1 MSVVSKYTQDSL
13 SRNVRNGLPAIL
25 VYIFADRM
33 VGTKNVYGVY
43 SLNIHVTTPEIVV
56 VVIRW
61 F

>member
-1 MSVVSKYTQDSL
+1 MRRIRSAC
-13 SRNVRNGLPAIL
+13 RNVRNGLPAIL
-25 VYIFADRM
+25 VYIFADGM
-33 VGTKNVYGVY
+33 VGTKNIYGVY